1 MRINLY
7 KSALIILLSGFVI
20 SFGSGCSEKPEDNPA
35 EEEPVNIPLVFES
48 GLEGY
53 ACYRCVA
60 MVVTH
65 QKTILAFCEGRLN
78 DCADEGD
85 IDLVLKRST
94 DGGKTWGPLV
104 TLEDDG
110 ANPCKN
116 PVPVVLPSGRILLM
130 WLWNYT
136 IPSEKD
142 RTTRDVYLTYSDDDG
157 VTWSESRNIT
167 SEVYLD
173 DWGWYGLGPC
183 HGIVKE
189 REPHAGRIIMPSR
202 HEENRSH
209 SHILYSDDN
218 GETWNIGAI
227 SPVEGTTEST
237 VVELSDGQLMLNC
250 RNDTDYRIVLIS
262 DDGGETFYRN
272 YIDTDLIQPV
282 CQASLLNHSMNP
294 VTGKSNIL
302 FSNPAD
308 REERVNGTIKLSE
321 DDGKTWTKSYRYSNP
336 YPAFSGYS
344 DMALL
349 DNGDVALLF
358 ETGPHYTKP
367 LRWEGIGFLI
377 VRFSDIKPIT
387 GGN

>member
-1 MRINLY
+1 MNREWYLFLVIIGLTIFIN
-7 KSALIILLSGFVI
+7 
-20 SFGSGCSEKPEDNPA
+20 SGCSEESTPGDK
-35 EEEPVNIPLVFES
+35 EEEWEKIPLVFES
-48 GLEGY
+48 GTEGY
-53 ACYRCVA
+53 ACYRCVG
-60 MVVTH
+60 MVVS
-65 QKTILAFCEGRLN
+65 QQGTILAFSEGRLN
-78 DCADEGD
+78 DCKDEGD
-85 IDLVLKRST
+85 MDVVLKRST
-94 DGGKTWGPLV
+94 NGGLTWGPLQV
-104 TLEDDG
+104 LENDG

-116 PVPVVLPSGRILLM
+116 AVPVILPSGRILLM
-130 WLWNYT
+130 WLWNYS
-136 IPSEKD
+136 IPSEND

-173 DWGWYGLGPC
+173 EWGWYGLGPC

-202 HEENRSH
+202 HEEKRSH

-227 SPVEGTTEST
+227 SPIEGTSEST

-250 RNDTDYRIVLIS
+250 RNDTDYRIVLLS

-272 YIDTDLIQPV
+272 YIDNYLIQPV
-282 CQASLLNHSMNP
+282 CQASLLNHSMNQ

-308 REERVNGTIKLSE
+308 REERINGTIKLSE
-321 DDGKTWTKSYRYSNP
+321 DDGKSWTKSYRYSNP
-336 YPAFSGYS
+336 NPAYSGYS

-349 DNGDVALLF
+349 DNGDIALLF
-358 ETGPHYTKP
+358 ETGPHYAKP
-367 LRWEGIGFLI
+367 LRWEGIGFKI
-377 VRFSDIKPIT
+377 VRFSEISSSLK
-387 GGN
+387 